1 MAILQFRKDKIAIY
15 KTTEGYEDE
24 RGDYHPGSQILGKFV
39 ECDAEPNGSGQ
50 TKTFEDGVV
59 RSYSYTVHLNPDC
72 PEYAIGD
79 KVRLSLENGRTFDMQ
94 VAGFHRYQLKA
105 KLWV

>member
-1 MAILQFRKDKIAIY
+1 MAILQYRKDKIALY
-15 KTTEGYEDE
+15 VSTDGYEDE
-24 RGDYHPGSQILGKFV
+24 LGDYHPGSQILGEYI

-50 TKTFEDGVV
+50 IRTFEDGIE
-59 RSYSYTVHLNPDC
+59 RAYSYTVHLNPNC
-72 PEYAIGD
+72 PEYTIGD
-79 KVRLSLENGRTFDMQ
+79 KVRLSLKNGRILDMQ